1 MSALIQNP
9 SGVWHFRI
17 ERPSRRN
24 AIDSKTANELAE
36 LLRSA
41 NQDERCAVAV
51 LYGQDDWFC
60 AGSDLKE
67 LAGQSGEQ
75 MARIEFAKAAL
86 ARTLHEIDLP
96 VIAAVRGF
104 ALGGG
109 LSLAAAC
116 DHVVSEQSARWHMP
130 EVLNGWIPPWGIQPV
145 IDRCGAVRARNVLLG
160 ATAMSASQA
169 QSMGLVDTLCADGKA
184 LAVAEELAESWARL
198 PAMAR
203 RSVKRFLREH
213 HASTPGEADAAASEL
228 FVRHCASDDAQATLS
243 RFGVKA

>member
-1 MSALIQNP
+1 MGAHIQTG

-24 AIDSKTANELAE
+24 AIDSKTAVEIAAA
-36 LLRSA
+36 LREA
-41 NQDERCAVAV
+41 DEDPRCAVAL
-51 LYGQDDWFC
+51 LYGEADWFC

-67 LAGQSGEQ
+67 LAGQTGAR
-75 MARIEFAKAAL
+75 MAQIEHAKAAL
-86 ARTLHEIDLP
+86 ARTIYEIDLP

-109 LSLAAAC
+109 VSLAAAC
-116 DHVVSEQSARWHMP
+116 DHVVSEISAKWHMP

-160 ATAMSASQA
+160 ASAMTAPQA
-169 QSMGLVDTLCADGKA
+169 RSIGLVDTVCEDGEAITSAEA
-184 LAVAEELAESWARL
+184 LAEAWASL
-198 PAMAR
+198 PPPAR
-203 RSVKRFLREH
+203 RSIKRFLREH
-213 HASTPGEADAAASEL
+213 HLSTPADADAAASEL
-228 FVRHCASDDAQATLS
+228 FVTHCATSAAQATLS

>member
-1 MSALIQNP
+1 MNAQHQSP

-24 AIDSKTANELAE
+24 AIDSSTANALAAS
-36 LLRSA
+36 LRAASE
-41 NQDERCAVAV
+41 DKRCAVAV

-86 ARTLHEIDLP
+86 ARTLYDIDLP

-116 DHVVSEQSARWHMP
+116 DHVVSEDNARWHMP

-160 ATAMSASQA
+160 ANPMSASQA
-169 QSMGLVDTLCADGKA
+169 KSIGLVDTLCADGQA
-184 LAVAEELAESWARL
+184 LATALELAESWARL
-198 PAMAR
+198 PAAAR
-203 RSVKRFLREH
+203 RSIKRFLREH
-213 HASTPGEADAAASEL
+213 HASTPAEADAAASEL
-228 FVRHCASDDAQATLS
+228 FVQHCASDAAQTTLS